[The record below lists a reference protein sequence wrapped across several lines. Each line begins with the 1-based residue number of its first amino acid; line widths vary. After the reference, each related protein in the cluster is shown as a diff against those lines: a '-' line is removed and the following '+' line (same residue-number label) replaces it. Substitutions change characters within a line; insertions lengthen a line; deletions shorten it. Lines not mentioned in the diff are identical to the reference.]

1 MSASETQCLPRTI
14 SQEFLFG
21 RCCSCL
27 LCATSEVLVSRSDD
41 FPEYRVD
48 SITVGA
54 ASFEDLPVSG
64 TPRAASGV
72 DGFLGLP
79 LYRNVLVTIDYA
91 AGRLPSKGSSTRD
104 RPALL
109 G

>member
-1 MSASETQCLPRTI
+1 
-14 SQEFLFG
+14 
-21 RCCSCL
+21 
-27 LCATSEVLVSRSDD
+27 VLVSRSDD